1 MSTSGA
7 RLDQN
12 QFEVLEFAMGV
23 VPKNRYDGVAMIIHW
38 LTAVLMIYMIFFGED
53 LMQEGEAISKL
64 PDPTGATF
72 QPSIHVSIGV
82 AILLLTLL
90 RIVWR
95 FAHTAPPYPASMK
108 RYEVIGSKSLH
119 GLFYILL
126 IAIPLTGWL
135 TFGRFSQGH
144 QIMQQIQVFG
154 LFTLPQPPFAPS
166 WGKEMHELGSN
177 AAMVLIGLHVL
188 AALKH
193 QFIDK
198 DGIFGCMLPW

>member
-1 MSTSGA
+1 
-7 RLDQN
+7 
-12 QFEVLEFAMGV
+12 MGLA
-23 VPKNRYDGVAMIIHW
+23 PKSRYDGVAMIIHW
-38 LTAVLMIYMIFFGED
+38 LTAVLMIYMVFFGED
-53 LMQEGEAISKL
+53 LIKEGEAISKL

-95 FAHTAPPYPASMK
+95 VTHTAPPYPASMK
-108 RYEVIGSKSLH
+108 RYEVVASKSLH

-126 IAIPLTGWL
+126 IAIPLTGWI
-135 TFGRFSQGH
+135 TFGGFSEEVPVMAQA
-144 QIMQQIQVFG
+144 QVFG
-154 LFTLPQPPFAPS
+154 LFAMPQPPFSGEWA
-166 WGKEMHELGSN
+166 GELHGLGAN
-177 AAMVLIGLHVL
+177 AAMVLIIIHVL

-198 DGIFGCMLPW
+198 DGIFGRMLPW